1 MVNTIEG
8 ATLNNF
14 GQGAQVQID
23 LKTAEDIAKQF
34 DFQGRDLMVHIDY
47 EFDTEVPLNLVT
59 IDPVLFGTN
68 AFVEV
73 SDVATLNEDGEFI
86 TVDGF
91 DTQQFDKILTPE
103 ANKALD
109 DDAVKKTLAP
119 SQFAYGGLGVFAF
132 PIQFTTKLRVT
143 LLMRDPIPNPYERQY
158 VLLEEVTKETT
169 TTTTKK
175 KSLF

>member
-1 MVNTIEG
+1 MIR
-8 ATLNNF
+8 
-14 GQGAQVQID
+14 

-34 DFQGRDLMVHIDY
+34 DYQGRDLMIHIDY
-47 EFDTEVPLNLVT
+47 DFGVEVPLNLVT
-59 IDPVLFGTN
+59 IDPVLFGTS
-68 AFVEV
+68 AFVEIT
-73 SDVATLNEDGEFI
+73 DVATLDENGEYV

-132 PIQFTTKLRVT
+132 PIQFTTKMRVT
-143 LLMRDPIPNPYERQY
+143 FLMRDPVPNPYERQY
-158 VLLEEVTKETT
+158 VLMEEVTKETT
-169 TTTTKK
+169 TTTTTK